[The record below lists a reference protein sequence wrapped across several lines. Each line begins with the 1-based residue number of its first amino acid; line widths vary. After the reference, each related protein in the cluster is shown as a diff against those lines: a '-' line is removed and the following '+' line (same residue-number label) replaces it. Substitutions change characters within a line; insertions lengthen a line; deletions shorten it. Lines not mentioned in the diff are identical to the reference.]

1 VRKRRESEEKAGGN
15 AEAAALL
22 LCIASIFRVHF
33 FLLLFTAFFQLSFC
47 LPLKNIPY
55 VFEKVEIFVSQK

>member
-1 VRKRRESEEKAGGN
+1 VRKRRESGEKAGGN

-55 VFEKVEIFVSQK
+55 VFEKVYIIVSQK